1 MLKAMC
7 DNRLLAP
14 IGYGRGRSYSVYRKK
29 LTKGELADANVALPE
44 SNVALPELNVALP
57 KIKVKKKLTK
67 EEWIQLISDYCT
79 EWKSVE
85 EISIYFERNNKYMRD
100 GVN

>member
-14 IGYGRGRSYSVYRKK
+14 IGYGRGRNYSVYRKK

-44 SNVALPELNVALP
+44 SNVALP